1 MLRRSASPAADILVS
16 IGSRPLYPGDLV
28 EAEIAVTPRS
38 SFLASVGVV
47 RLTQTEVLR
56 IDSARDAVPQM
67 MNPGRRDRSRF
78 GIPDHVDHV
87 FLEDAELEGGAVHK
101 YPVQLRLPVP
111 APPTVKGKY
120 AQITWELAASILAKS
135 DWLPQREG
143 ILANLAMGRVGENR
157 QEFVVFA
164 HPDATHI
171 GGERL
176 PERPSVSRAFR
187 SLNMDLSLNSG
198 MAPNGG
204 AIEGDLTVESRS
216 AVKARELRMELV
228 RWERSGHKQ
237 ARIVESRQVLQ
248 RPALQNAGERTEW
261 AFRLAVPDRLMPS
274 VLGQHTFV
282 GWQVRA
288 ILDRALRPNLTVT
301 QLVQVYTSPSS
312 HGSGV

>member
-16 IGSRPLYPGDLV
+16 IRSRPLYPGDLV
-28 EAEIAVTPRS
+28 EAEIAVTPRA
-38 SFLASVGVV
+38 SFTASVGVV

-67 MNPGRRDRSRF
+67 MHPGRRGRSRF

-101 YPVQLRLPVP
+101 YPVQFRLPVP

-176 PERPSVSRAFR
+176 PERPSASRVFR

-204 AIEGDLTVESRS
+204 TIEGELTVESRS
-216 AVKARELRMELV
+216 AVKARELRVELV

-237 ARIVESRQVLQ
+237 ARVVESRQVLQ
-248 RPALQNAGERTEW
+248 RPAIQDAGERTDW
-261 AFRLAVPDRLMPS
+261 AFRLPVPDRLMPS

-282 GWQVRA
+282 GWQIRA
-288 ILDRALRPNLTVT
+288 IMDRTLRPNLSVT
-301 QLVQVYTSPSS
+301 QLVQVYTSPRTDGSS
-312 HGSGV
+312 I